1 MELQTEEMGLAIMKP
16 LDGSS
21 IYYVVATD
29 SNGVRWAYNVRQM
42 DGLED
47 AQRVLARMF
56 RNRAAGQFETRFV
69 WSPLDPSVELYSD
82 PWDQME
88 LKSTVVW

>member
-21 IYYVVATD
+21 VYYVVATD

-56 RNRAAGQFETRFV
+56 RNRAAGQFETCFV